1 MTRILLVGNDLPLL
15 EGLAQSLASSGFIP
29 IVAQSLSEAR
39 EIAVQDAPLVAVV
52 SRSLAAAASADTL
65 SIPVAP
71 GGALMLYRAVGSP
84 LVTFSPSVQRAVL
97 ADLTLPLERN
107 RLIALVHHVDE
118 RAKVTG
124 RGTAGGGPTHE
135 IAPA

>member
-15 EGLAQSLASSGFIP
+15 EGLAQSLASSGFTP
-29 IVAQSLSEAR
+29 VVAQTLTEAR
-39 EIAVQDAPLVAVV
+39 ELAVHDAPLVAIV
-52 SRSLAAAASADTL
+52 SRALAATASADTL

-84 LVTFSPSVQRAVL
+84 LVTFSPSIQRVVL

-107 RLIALVHHVDE
+107 RLIALLHHVDE

-124 RGTAGGGPTHE
+124 RGTEGGPTRE
-135 IAPA
+135 IAPP